1 LTMKTILIVVAAI
14 LLAVGVRC
22 GESASLPAP
31 RNPSPPH
38 LLVIAYLV
46 LLDHA
51 VSFHPVSKKTVSTS
65 AKPKPRP
72 LVPWVFPAR
81 VGLW

>member
-1 LTMKTILIVVAAI
+1 MKTILIIVAVI
-14 LLAVGVRC
+14 LFMVGVRC
-22 GESASLPAP
+22 GEPATIPAS

-51 VSFHPVSKKTVSTS
+51 VSFQPVSKNKVSTA
-65 AKPKPRP
+65 AKPKTRP
-72 LVPWVFPAR
+72 LVPRVFPAR

>member
-1 LTMKTILIVVAAI
+1 MKTILIIVAAI
-14 LLAVGVRC
+14 LFMVGVRC
-22 GESASLPAP
+22 GEPAALPAP
-31 RNPSPPH
+31 LNPSPPH

-51 VSFHPVSKKTVSTS
+51 VSFQPVPEKTVSTS

-72 LVPWVFPAR
+72 LVPRVFPAR